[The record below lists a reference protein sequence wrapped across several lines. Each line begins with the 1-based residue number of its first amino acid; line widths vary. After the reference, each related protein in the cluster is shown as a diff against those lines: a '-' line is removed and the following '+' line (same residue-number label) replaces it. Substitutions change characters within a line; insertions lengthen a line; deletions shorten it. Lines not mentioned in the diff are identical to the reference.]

1 MRLHSGLCKTGMLQE
16 RSPLLGLSSCWR
28 KDNSSSPAASRRRM
42 EGCTRVIPFREL
54 LNGTPVQPPVQA
66 VVLVTVQRPCLGDCE
81 RTAHLHPID
90 VGATCR
96 SEPWSALQRGGEG
109 A

>member
-1 MRLHSGLCKTGMLQE
+1 MSVRQGGTTALASACLVRPWERRSGYLC
-16 RSPLLGLSSCWR
+16 PLIGWIYAHIAPGPEPSVKADAPDSF
-28 KDNSSSPAASRRRM
+28 
-42 EGCTRVIPFREL
+42 T
-54 LNGTPVQPPVQA
+54 VQPPVQA
-66 VVLVTVQRPCLGDCE
+66 VVLVTVQRPCLGACE

-96 SEPWSALQRGGEG
+96 SEPWSALQRGGKG